1 MYQNGEKKYEN
12 FNNYEGNIRLHPKQF
27 WWQEIRKISVIM
39 KEILGSALNN
49 FGNKKYENF
58 SNYEGNIMFHP
69 TQFSGCVEPLG
80 YGLTYG

>member
-1 MYQNGEKKYEN
+1 
-12 FNNYEGNIRLHPKQF
+12 
-27 WWQEIRKISVIM
+27 M